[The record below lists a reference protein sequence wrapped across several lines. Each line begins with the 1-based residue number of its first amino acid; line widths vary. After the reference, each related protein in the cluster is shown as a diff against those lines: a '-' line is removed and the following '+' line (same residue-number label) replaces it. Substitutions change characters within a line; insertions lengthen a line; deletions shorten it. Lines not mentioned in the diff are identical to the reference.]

1 MAVMM
6 IGICGSDDV
15 LVLFMS
21 KGILDNYRI
30 GEMMWLGAVAFVAG
44 SVGKG

>member
-1 MAVMM
+1 MM
-6 IGICGSDDV
+6 GICGSDDV
-15 LVLFMS
+15 LVLFVF

-30 GEMMWLGAVAFVAG
+30 GEMMWLGAVAFGTG